1 MADTPTRPDALIH
14 ARGLTK
20 RFGNLVAVDAVDF
33 DVDRGEAFGF
43 LTARLERLLLK

>member
-1 MADTPTRPDALIH
+1 MADTPPRPDALIH

-20 RFGNLVAVDAVDF
+20 GFGNLVAVDAVDF